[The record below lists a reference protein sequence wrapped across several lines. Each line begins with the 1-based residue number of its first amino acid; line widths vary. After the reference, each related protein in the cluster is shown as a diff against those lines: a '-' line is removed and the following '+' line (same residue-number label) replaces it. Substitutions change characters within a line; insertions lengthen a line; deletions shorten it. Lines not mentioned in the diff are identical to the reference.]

1 MENRTKFSVIG
12 GAVIALI
19 LLIIAFSTAYTV
31 DEGERGVVLRN
42 GAYQSVAEPGLHFK
56 WPFIDSVKFITVQNQ
71 ASKWDKLQAYSKD
84 QQPATLTVSVSYRVL
99 PTEVPAVYKG
109 YTNMEGLLGRA
120 IARQVPTQVENV
132 FGRYTA
138 VEAVQKRAEM
148 MAAVA
153 TAIRESVTGPVIIDS
168 VQVENIDFSDAYESS
183 IEELMKV
190 EVAVKTRDQTLKTE
204 LIQAK
209 ITVAKA
215 QATAD
220 SNLALATSEAKAIE
234 LKGNAEAEAIK
245 SRAAALSSNQNLVEL
260 TKAEK
265 WNGVLPTTVL
275 PNGALPFIDAKK

>member
-1 MENRTKFSVIG
+1 MENKTKFSMIG
-12 GAVIALI
+12 GAILALI

-31 DEGERGVVLRN
+31 DEGERGVILRN

-71 ASKWDKLQAYSKD
+71 ASKWEKLQAYSKD

-109 YTNMEGLLGRA
+109 YTNVEGLLGRA

-153 TAIRESVTGPVIIDS
+153 TAIRENVVAPVIIDS
-168 VQVENIDFSDAYESS
+168 VQVENIDFSDAYEAS

-220 SNLALATSEAKAIE
+220 SNLALATSEAKSIE
-234 LKGNAEAEAIK
+234 LRGNAEAEAIK

>member
-1 MENRTKFSVIG
+1 MENKTKFSIIS
-12 GAVIALI
+12 GAVLAFI

-31 DEGERGVVLRN
+31 DEGERGVILRN

-71 ASKWDKLQAYSKD
+71 ASKWEKLQAYSKD

-109 YTNMEGLLGRA
+109 YTNVEGLLGRA

-153 TAIRESVTGPVIIDS
+153 TAIRDNVVAPVIIDS
-168 VQVENIDFSDAYESS
+168 VQVENIDFSDAYEAS

-275 PNGALPFIDAKK
+275 PNGALPFIDTKK